1 MSEYTPSMD
10 RLKGAWVDQCAG
22 VDPEMQGNEEW
33 IRAQQATFDRWL
45 AQVRREAK
53 IEALREAADA
63 ALAVREAHCKIWPW
77 PGSPEWSEA
86 AHEYE
91 LTRVAFEQLRE
102 SPWGWIMDRAD
113 RMEAGE

>member
-1 MSEYTPSMD
+1 MSELTTPVAIEILIDEMCD
-10 RLKGAWVDQCAG
+10 RLTNYQHEAG
-22 VDPEMQGNEEW
+22 ECPGEYAV
-33 IRAQQATFDRWL
+33 RKWL

-63 ALAVREAHCKIWPW
+63 ALAVREDHCGAWPW
-77 PGSPEWSEA
+77 PGSQDWFEVAE
-86 AHEYE
+86 EYE
-91 LTRVAFEQLRE
+91 ATKAAYEQLKE

>member
-1 MSEYTPSMD
+1 MGELTTEQALGFIADELCERSVGYNEDHS
-10 RLKGAWVDQCAG
+10 KGCPQ
-22 VDPEMQGNEEW
+22 
-33 IRAQQATFDRWL
+33 RAIAQAWL
-45 AQVRREAK
+45 AQVKREAK

-63 ALAVREAHCKIWPW
+63 ALAVREAHCGAWPW
-77 PGSPEWSEA
+77 PGSPEWSEV

-102 SPWGWIMDRAD
+102 YQWGLIMDRAD